1 MLKLPRRTELTSR
14 ERVLAALAHREPDR
28 VPIDLS
34 GHRSSGIS
42 ALLYPK
48 LRRSLN
54 LPPRPV
60 RVYDPIQQ
68 LAIVDSDLLDRFQ
81 VDTIELGRG
90 FALEDRHWKDWVLP
104 DGTPCRM
111 PAWALPVREPGRW
124 VLKSGS
130 GRVLA
135 QMVDGAHYFEQT
147 YWPLVDDP
155 HMDLA
160 DAWNECMWTAIGCPP
175 GPLASGVEGER
186 LLGEGARALRRSSE
200 RAIIG
205 LFGGNLVEMGQFF
218 YGMDGFLY
226 LLAAEPR
233 QVHRF
238 LDRLVEIHLANL
250 ERFLRN
256 VGRSIDVIVFGDDM
270 GMQTGPQFSP
280 AMYREFFKPRH
291 ALMWG
296 RAKQLAPVKV
306 KLHSCGGI
314 RQLIP
319 DLIEAGLDATN
330 PVQTSCAGMDPAEL
344 KREFGRDL
352 VFWGGG
358 CDTQEILPQG
368 SPEKVREH
376 VRERVRILA
385 PGGGFVFQQVHNI
398 LAFVPPENVVAMLDA
413 VNFGAPSGA

>member
-1 MLKLPRRTELTSR
+1 MTSR

-34 GHRSSGIS
+34 GHRSSGVS
-42 ALLYPK
+42 ALLYSK
-48 LRRSLN
+48 LRRSLG

-60 RVYDPIQQ
+60 RVHDPIQQ
-68 LAIVDSDLLDRFQ
+68 LAIVDPDLLDRFQ
-81 VDTIELGRG
+81 VDTLELGRG

-104 DGTPCRM
+104 DGSPCQM
-111 PAWALPVREPGRW
+111 PAWALPMREPGRW
-124 VLKSGS
+124 VLKSAS

-147 YWPLVDDP
+147 YWPLADDP
-155 HMDLA
+155 GMDLR
-160 DAWNECMWTAIGCPP
+160 DAMNECMWTAIDTPP
-175 GPLASGVEGER
+175 GPSASGAEGDR
-186 LLGEGARALRRSSE
+186 LLREGARALRRGSD

-218 YGMDGFLY
+218 YGMDSFLY
-226 LLAAEPR
+226 MLAAEPR

-238 LDRLVEIHLANL
+238 LDSLVEIHLGKL
-250 ERFLRN
+250 ERFQAN
-256 VGRSIDVIVFGDDM
+256 VGDSIDVIVFGDDM
-270 GMQTGPQFSP
+270 GMQTGLQFSP

-296 RAKQLAPVKV
+296 RAKKLAPVKV
-306 KLHSCGGI
+306 MLHSCGGI
-314 RQLIP
+314 RPLIA

-344 KREFGRDL
+344 KRDFGRDL
-352 VFWGGG
+352 VLWGGG
-358 CDTQEILPQG
+358 CDTRDVLPLG
-368 SPEKVREH
+368 SPEKVRDH

-398 LAFVPPENVVAMLDA
+398 LAFVPPENVIAMLDA
-413 VNFGAPSGA
+413 VNSGAPSGA